1 MRRIPILLFV
11 IFCSTVLFAQSPS
24 TSLQS
29 QLEDLHA
36 KWFKA
41 YDSGDGVTMD
51 KMEMENLVLL
61 MPTGEIWTKTEPRGT
76 NQPKLDPQAT
86 HALSNVSVRRFGD
99 TAILTG
105 ILANEY
111 KDGKTVNGTTVVFV
125 RKAGQWKVAS
135 AQWTEVTKAK

>member
-1 MRRIPILLFV
+1 MRRVLILLFV
-11 IFCSTVLFAQSPS
+11 FFCSTVLFAQSEGAG
-24 TSLQS
+24 LQG

-41 YDSGDGVTMD
+41 YDNGDGVTMD
-51 KMEMENLVLL
+51 KMEMENLVLV

-76 NQPKLDPQAT
+76 SQAKLDPEAKHT
-86 HALSNVSVRRFGD
+86 LSNVSVRKFGD

-105 ILANEY
+105 TLANEY
-111 KDGKTVNGTTVVFV
+111 KDGNTVNGTTVIFV
-125 RKAGQWKVAS
+125 RNAGQWKIAS